1 MAMAL
6 LITLVVLTML
16 LFLHDLVPLGRWNN
30 VGNDRREPLLPV
42 LANVIPN
49 TLVGLV
55 PSYLAW
61 KTLHAHGRP
70 ARIAITLSIVLLGEL
85 FSWWIPWL
93 FGTTEGRRKQ
103 LNAITDG
110 TLSFVRSRHGVT
122 PNALHCIIHLFDASC
137 AARECPAQQSLTSEL
152 RLRFAEM
159 HQGSLMYRRLASQ
172 SSCAL
177 CIR

>member
-6 LITLVVLTML
+6 LITLVVLTIL

-30 VGNDRREPLLPV
+30 VGNGRRKPLLPL
-42 LANVIPN
+42 LANLIPN

-61 KTLHAHGRP
+61 KTLHAHGISPGRR
-70 ARIAITLSIVLLGEL
+70 AIVITLSVVLLGEL
-85 FSWWIPWL
+85 FSWRIPWL

-122 PNALHCIIHLFDASC
+122 PNALHCVIHLLTL
-137 AARECPAQQSLTSEL
+137 AALLEGVFLSRA
-152 RLRFAEM
+152 
-159 HQGSLMYRRLASQ
+159 
-172 SSCAL
+172 
-177 CIR
+177 